1 MIKKVAVLQSS
12 YIPWKG
18 YFDIIS
24 GVDEFIIY
32 DDVQYSKNGWRNRNI
47 IKTKNG
53 EQWMTIPIRHLS
65 GGQKINE
72 IEISNFNWAEKH
84 WKTIVLA
91 YKKAPFFREVADK
104 LRPIYE
110 NKNNVMLS
118 EINTLFLKKICQC
131 LNIKTKIS
139 SSTEYDYKTEYKNQ
153 DRLISLLRAVKAT
166 DYLSGPAAKTY
177 IDSSLFDQN
186 GINVIWKK
194 YGPYMEYEQLNS
206 NGVFSDEIS
215 VIDLLFNV
223 GLDKSYSFIISREN
237 TVF

>member
-65 GGQKINE
+65 RGQKINE

-91 YKKAPFFREVADK
+91 YRKAPFFREVADK

-110 NKNNVMLS
+110 NENNVMLS